1 MIYTHLMTITGWSW
15 EYIDDYMTL
24 PRLFEMMDYWAE
36 HPPLHIV
43 LAAFA
48 GIKPSKKKQ
57 APVSNQDPDMI
68 IGDFA
73 GAGFSVKTIKKGDR
87 P

>member
-1 MIYTHLMTITGWSW
+1 MTITGWSW

-24 PRLFEMMDYWAE
+24 PRLYGMMDYWKD

-43 LAAFA
+43 LAAFV
-48 GIKPSKKKQ
+48 GIKPSKKNA
-57 APVSNQDPDMI
+57 APASGSELETI

-73 GAGFSVKTIKKGDR
+73 AAGFSVKTIKKGVS